1 MLPTRESS
9 KHHIIWCISLGLSEK
24 KAVIH
29 SFDEIT
35 YTTTLWQN
43 NNWEKCDFA
52 MQNNNNNNNKYS
64 LWTSRHFKL
73 FCLDYQQA
81 SNKMTSAS

>member
-52 MQNNNNNNNKYS
+52 MQNNNNNNKILFMNKQA
-64 LWTSRHFKL
+64 LQIIL
-73 FCLDYQQA
+73 FGLPA
-81 SNKMTSAS
+81 S